1 MTHPSRFV
9 LSVICILPVAAF
21 VHTGCVSTRPANE
34 EYRLALSEAILNK
47 AVPFPAPPGT
57 KVDSV
62 YINDSTHRVEVTL
75 SKEFA
80 YEPFRQNSVERIYE
94 GVRRVFGDSYR
105 EYAFSVRTLRT
116 PVEELIPNFY
126 RRDSTLYDKSR
137 IPLVREDRPAAVVT
151 NVSRP
156 AIPSRGLRNRNIV
169 LWHSHGW
176 YFNNREGRW
185 EWQRPRLFQSVED
198 LGPLSFTLPYLIPM
212 LENAGARVYLPRE
225 RDTQTHEVVVDNDS
239 PGRSYVERATAPAFL
254 WSALSPGFV
263 QAGTYPANVNPFLAG
278 TARWTLTDR
287 LPSAEIRWV
296 PDIPEGGEYAV
307 YISYAASDSNIAD
320 ARYTLY
326 HRGGATA
333 FRINQQIGGGTWHYL
348 GHFRF
353 RAGVSPDSGALVLT
367 NESAQPGMRLTA
379 DAVRFG
385 GGMGIVERNGSVS
398 GRPRFMEGARY
409 NLQFAGMPDTL
420 VYSLNNNLDD
430 YKDDYQSRAEYGN
443 YLIGS
448 PYGPNKNRMTKG
460 LGIPIDL
467 SLAFHTDAGITR
479 NDTTIGTLS
488 IYSVEGADS
497 SLTFP
502 DGVSR
507 LANRDFA
514 DILQTQIV
522 DDIRVLFDPQWRRR
536 ELRNADYSESVRPN
550 VPAVLL
556 ELLSHQNFLDM
567 KFMLDPQFRFAV
579 ARAMYKSMLR
589 FLSIPSNPGYVVQPL
604 PVSHFSAELTASGD
618 VSLRWR
624 PEQDPLEPTAAPDR
638 YIIYTRVGDGGF
650 DNGRLVTEPEAL
662 LGNITPRTVYS
673 FKITAVNDGGESLP
687 SEILAVCRAVPG
699 KPTVMIVNAFDRV
712 AGPATIETP
721 GFAGFFNLLD
731 AGVPDRVDYN
741 FTGLQY
747 NFDPVSPF
755 RTNDGPGHGASFAD
769 DETRLVAGNS
779 FDYPYVHGMSLRSLG
794 YGFVSCSDEA
804 VMDSV
809 VDVRRYPFLDLI
821 LGEEK
826 TTPRVRPALDSLF
839 GKRFAAFPVRL
850 REELASYTQGGGA
863 LLVSGSYVASD
874 LFATLPSDSS
884 GLRFA
889 HQILKCN
896 WVTGH
901 ASRTGHVQPAAAGFL
916 PAGASITFCTEL
928 NDRMYAVE
936 SPDALSPVKEGA
948 TFLRYAENN
957 FGAATVYRGTYG
969 VVVLGFPFE
978 SVIGQESRD
987 LLMKGLL
994 GALGMKE

>member
-9 LSVICILPVAAF
+9 LSVFCFLLVAAF
-21 VHTGCVSTRPANE
+21 VLTGCVSSRPTGE
-34 EYRLALSEAILNK
+34 EYRHALAEAILNK
-47 AVPFPAPPGT
+47 EVPFPTPPGT

-62 YINDSTHRVEVTL
+62 HIDDSTRTVEVLL

-80 YEPFRQNSVERIYE
+80 YEPFRRNSVQQIYD
-94 GVRRVFGDSYR
+94 GVRGFFGGKYR
-105 EYAFSVRTLRT
+105 EYTFSVRTLRT

-126 RRDSTLYDKSR
+126 RQDSSRYDKSR
-137 IPLVREDRPAAVVT
+137 IPLIREDRPASVVT
-151 NVSRP
+151 DLNRP
-156 AIPSRGLRNRNIV
+156 FVPLRGLDNRNIV

-225 RDTQTHEVVVDNDS
+225 RDTQTHEVAVDNDA
-239 PGRSYVERATAPAFL
+239 PGRSYVERATASEFL
-254 WSALSPGFV
+254 WRTLSPGFAP
-263 QAGTYPANVNPFLAG
+263 AGTYATNVNPFLAG

-307 YISYAASDSNIAD
+307 YISYAATDSNTSD

-326 HRGGATA
+326 HKGGKTA
-333 FRINQQIGGGTWHYL
+333 FRINQQIGAGTWHYL
-348 GHFRF
+348 GHFTF

-367 NESAQPGMRLTA
+367 NESGQPGAHLTA

-385 GGMGIVERNGSVS
+385 GGMGVVERNGITS
-398 GRPRFMEGARY
+398 GRPRFMESALY

-420 VYSLNNNLDD
+420 VYSLNKNLDD

-443 YLIGS
+443 YLRGA
-448 PYGPNKNRMTKG
+448 PYGPNNNRMAKG

-467 SLAFHTDAGITR
+467 SLAFHTDAGISK

-488 IYSVEGADS
+488 IYSIEGADS

-507 LANRDFA
+507 LANRDVA
-514 DILQTQIV
+514 DIMQTQIV
-522 DDIRVLFDPQWRRR
+522 DDIRMLFDPSWQRR

-579 ARAMYKSMLR
+579 ARAIYKSMLR
-589 FLSIPSNPGYVVQPL
+589 FLSVPANPRYAVQPL
-604 PVSHFSAELTASGD
+604 PISHFTAELTAHGEIA
-618 VSLRWR
+618 LRWR
-624 PEQDPLEPTAAPDR
+624 PEQDPLESTAAADR
-638 YIIYTRVGDGGF
+638 YIVYTRVGDGGF
-650 DNGRLVTEPEAL
+650 DNGRLVTKPEAT
-662 LGNITPRTVYS
+662 LGNSTPGTIYS
-673 FKITAVNDGGESLP
+673 FKVTAVNDGGESFP
-687 SEILAVCRAVPG
+687 SEILAVCRAAPG
-699 KPTVMIVNAFDRV
+699 RPTVMIVNAFDRV

-721 GFAGFFNLLD
+721 GFAGFLNLED

-741 FTGLQY
+741 FTGLQHD
-747 NFDPVSPF
+747 FDPGSPF

-769 DETRLVAGNS
+769 DETRLVAGNT
-779 FDYPYVHGMSLRSLG
+779 FDYPYVHGMSFKSLG

-804 VMDSV
+804 VMDSM

-826 TTPRVRPALDSLF
+826 TTPRIRPALDSLY
-839 GKRFAAFPVRL
+839 GKRFTAFPVRL
-850 REELASYTQGGGA
+850 REELVSYTQVGGA
-863 LLVSGSYVASD
+863 LLVSGSYVGSD
-874 LFATLPSDSS
+874 LYATLPSDSS

-889 HQILKCN
+889 RQTLKCN
-896 WVTGH
+896 WITDH
-901 ASRTGHVQPAAAGFL
+901 ASRTGNVRPAAPGFL
-916 PAGASITFCTEL
+916 PSATSIAFCTEL

-936 SPDALSPVKEGA
+936 SPDALAPVKEGA
-948 TFLRYAENN
+948 TLLRYAENN
-957 FGAATVYRGTYG
+957 FGAATVYSGAYG
-969 VVVLGFPFE
+969 VIVMGFPFE
-978 SVIGQESRD
+978 SVIGQETRD
-987 LLMKGLL
+987 MLLKGVL

>member
-1 MTHPSRFV
+1 MTHPFRFV
-9 LSVICILPVAAF
+9 LSVLCVLPVAAL
-21 VHTGCVSTRPANE
+21 VLDGCVSTRPAGE
-34 EYRLALSEAILNK
+34 EYRRALDEAILNK
-47 AVPFPAPPGT
+47 ELPFPAPQGT
-57 KVDSV
+57 RVDSV
-62 YINDSTHRVEVTL
+62 RIDDSTRTVDVTL

-80 YEPFRQNSVERIYE
+80 YGPFRPATVERIYE
-94 GVRRVFGDSYR
+94 GVKEIFGDSYR
-105 EYAFSVRTLRT
+105 GYTFRVRTLRT

-126 RRDSTLYDKSR
+126 RRDSTRFDKSR
-137 IPLVREDRPAAVVT
+137 IPLMREDRPAAVVT
-151 NVSRP
+151 NLSRP
-156 AIPSRGLRNRNIV
+156 VVPVRGLHNRNIV

-198 LGPLSFTLPYLIPM
+198 LGPLSFTLPYLVPM
-212 LENAGARVYLPRE
+212 LENAGANVYLPRE
-225 RDTQTHEVVVDNDS
+225 RDTQTHEVIVDNDT
-239 PGRSYVERATAPAFL
+239 PGRSYTERAITPGVV
-254 WSALSPGFV
+254 WNSLSPGFV
-263 QAGTYPANVNPFLAG
+263 QAVTYPANVNPFLAG
-278 TARWTLTDR
+278 TARWTLTDS
-287 LPSAEIRWV
+287 LASAEMRWV
-296 PDIPEGGEYAV
+296 PDIPEEGEYAV
-307 YISYAASDSNIAD
+307 YVSYAASEGNTAD
-320 ARYTLY
+320 ARYTL
-326 HRGGATA
+326 HHTGGTTV

-367 NESAQPGMRLTA
+367 NESGQPGMRLTA

-385 GGMGIVERNGSVS
+385 GGTGIVERNGSVS

-420 VYSLNNNLDD
+420 VYNLNNNLDD
-430 YKDDYQSRAEYGN
+430 YKDDYQSRPEYGN
-443 YLIGS
+443 YLMGS
-448 PYGPNKNRMTKG
+448 PYGPNRNRGAKG

-467 SLAFHTDAGITR
+467 SLAFHTDAGISS

-497 SLTFP
+497 LLTFP

-522 DDIRVLFDPQWRRR
+522 DDIHALFDPQWRRR

-567 KFMLDPQFRFAV
+567 KFMLDPQFRSAV
-579 ARAMYKSMLR
+579 ARAIYKSMLR

-604 PVSHFSAELTASGD
+604 PVSHFAAELTPDGNIA
-618 VSLRWR
+618 LRWR
-624 PEQDPLEPTAAPDR
+624 PEHDPLEPTASPDR
-638 YIIYTRVGDGGF
+638 YCVYTRVGNSGF
-650 DNGRLVTEPEAL
+650 DNGRLVREPETVL
-662 LGNITPRTVYS
+662 ENISPGTVYS
-673 FKITAVNDGGESLP
+673 FKVTAVNDGGESLP
-687 SEILAVCRAVPG
+687 SEILAVCCPAPG
-699 KPTVMIVNAFDRV
+699 KRTVMIVNAFDRV
-712 AGPATIETP
+712 AGPATVETS
-721 GFAGFFNLLD
+721 GFAGFFNLED

-741 FTGLQY
+741 YTGLQY
-747 NFDPVSPF
+747 DFDPASPF
-755 RTNDGPGHGASFAD
+755 RTNDGPGHGASLAD
-769 DETRLVAGNS
+769 DETALVAGNT
-779 FDYPYVHGMSLRSLG
+779 FDYPYVHGMSFKSLG

-804 VMDSV
+804 VMDSL

-826 TTPRVRPALDSLF
+826 TTPRLRPALDSLY
-839 GKRFAAFPVRL
+839 GMRFTAFPARL
-850 REELASYTQGGGA
+850 REELASYTQGGGM
-863 LLVSGSYVASD
+863 LLVSGSYVGSD

-889 HQILKCN
+889 RQILKCN

-901 ASRTGHVQPAAAGFL
+901 ASSTGHVRPAANGFFP
-916 PAGASITFCTEL
+916 PAASMTFCTEL

-936 SPDALSPVKEGA
+936 SPDALAPVKEG
-948 TFLRYAENN
+948 TILLRYSENS
-957 FGAATVYRGTYG
+957 FGAATVYRGMYG
-969 VVVLGFPFE
+969 VAVMGFPFE

-987 LLMKGLL
+987 ILMKGVLA
-994 GALGMKE
+994 ALGMKD

>member
-1 MTHPSRFV
+1 MTQSARFTLSVFCILSVAALV
-9 LSVICILPVAAF
+9 LS
-21 VHTGCVSTRPANE
+21 GCVSSRPAGE
-34 EYRLALSEAILNK
+34 EYRRALGEAILAK
-47 AVPFPAPPGT
+47 QVPFPAPAGT

-62 YINDSTHRVEVTL
+62 HIDDSTLTVVVTL

-80 YEPFRQNSVERIYE
+80 YEPFREKSVERIYE
-94 GVRRVFGDSYR
+94 GVKEVFGDSYR
-105 EYAFSVRTLRT
+105 GYIFSVRTLRT
-116 PVEELIPNFY
+116 PIEELIPNFF
-126 RRDSTLYDKSR
+126 RRDSTRYDKSR
-137 IPLVREDRPAAVVT
+137 IPLIREDRPAAVVT
-151 NVSRP
+151 NISRP
-156 AIPSRGLRNRNIV
+156 AVPRRGLDNRNIV

-225 RDTQTHEVVVDNDS
+225 RDPQTHEVIVDNDT
-239 PGRSYVERATAPAFL
+239 PGRSYVEHASATGFL
-254 WSALSPGFV
+254 WRPLSPGFA
-263 QAGTYPANVNPFLAG
+263 QAASYPANVNPFLTG
-278 TARWTLTDR
+278 TARWTLTDHR
-287 LPSAEIRWV
+287 PSAEIRWV

-307 YISYAASDSNIAD
+307 YISYAPSDSNTAD

-326 HRGGATA
+326 HRGGTTT
-333 FRINQQIGGGTWHYL
+333 FRINQQIGGGTWQYL
-348 GHFRF
+348 GHFTF

-367 NESAQPGMRLTA
+367 NESGEPGRHLTA

-385 GGMGIVERNGSVS
+385 GGMGVVERNGSTS

-430 YKDDYQSRAEYGN
+430 YRDDYQSRAEYGN

-448 PYGPNKNRMTKG
+448 PYGPNKNRMAKG

-479 NDTTIGTLS
+479 NDTTVGTLS

-497 SLTFP
+497 SRTFP

-507 LANRDFA
+507 LANRDLA

-522 DDIRVLFDPQWRRR
+522 DDIHALFDPQWSRR

-579 ARAMYKSMLR
+579 ARAIYKAMLR
-589 FLSIPSNPGYVVQPL
+589 FLSIPTNTGYVVQPL
-604 PVSHFSAELTASGD
+604 PVSHFAAELTATGD
-618 VSLRWR
+618 VALHWR
-624 PEQDPLEPTAAPDR
+624 PEQDLLEPTAVPDR

-650 DNGRLVTEPEAL
+650 DNGRLTAEPGAV
-662 LGNITPRTVYS
+662 LGNIMPGTMYS
-673 FKITAVNDGGESLP
+673 FRVAAVNDGGESAP
-687 SEILAVCRAVPG
+687 SEILAVCRAAPG

-721 GFAGFFNLLD
+721 GFSGFFNLED
-731 AGVPDRVDYN
+731 AGVPDRIDYN
-741 FTGLQY
+741 FTGGQY
-747 NFDPVSPF
+747 DFDPSSAF

-769 DETRLVAGNS
+769 DETQLIAGNS
-779 FDYPYVHGMSLRSLG
+779 FDYPYVHGMSLKNLG
-794 YGFVSCSDEA
+794 YGIVSCSAEA
-804 VMDSV
+804 VMDSL

-839 GKRFAAFPVRL
+839 GKRFTAFPPKL
-850 REELASYTQGGGA
+850 RKELTAYTQGGGA
-863 LLVSGSYVASD
+863 LLVSGSYVGSD

-889 HQILKCN
+889 RQTLKCT
-896 WVTGH
+896 WITDH
-901 ASRTGHVQPAAAGFL
+901 ASRTGKVQPAAAGFL
-916 PAGASITFCTEL
+916 PPAASITFCTEL

-936 SPDALSPVKEGA
+936 SPDALAPVKEGA
-948 TFLRYAENN
+948 IFLRYAENN

-969 VVVLGFPFE
+969 VVVVGFPFE

-987 LLMKGLL
+987 LLMKGVIS
-994 GALGMKE
+994 ALGVKE